1 MGTQPSAYSRDEGLK
16 EMVGTQ
22 SSFVCLSE
30 TVGTQPSAD
39 SRRKAEAA
47 TVGTQPS
54 ADSRRDD
61 GGGKAEA
68 ASRDE
73 MMTMGWRGG
82 KKG

>member
-1 MGTQPSAYSRDEGLK
+1 M
-16 EMVGTQ
+16 
-22 SSFVCLSE
+22 
-30 TVGTQPSAD
+30 VGTQPSAD
-39 SRRKAEAA
+39 SRRKAEAV

-68 ASRDE
+68 AMVGTQPSADSRDE